1 MYETSLSP
9 VGALA
14 PIIFAFVLNMF
25 AEWLLMASDRRF
37 ATAFAKSLKAIIVP
51 ALIALYALIIAG
63 AIVGQND
70 G

>member
-14 PIIFAFVLNMF
+14 PIIFAFILNMF

-37 ATAFAKSLKAIIVP
+37 AVAFAKSLKAIIVP

-63 AIVGQND
+63 VIAGQND